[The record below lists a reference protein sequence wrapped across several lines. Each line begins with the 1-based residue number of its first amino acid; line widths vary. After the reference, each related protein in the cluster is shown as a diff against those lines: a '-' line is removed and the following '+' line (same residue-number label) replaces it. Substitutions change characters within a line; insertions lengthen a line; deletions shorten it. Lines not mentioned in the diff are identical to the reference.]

1 MQDRFTVFIDESG
14 EAGIEKV
21 RSETSGGASP
31 YMTLGAS
38 LINNASRSA
47 LEQELLRITEK
58 VGKKSLHCSKLNH
71 YQILYFIQ
79 EITKHRMRLFGLVS
93 RKDTLGSYKKQISEN
108 SSMYY
113 NKCCQYLMERI
124 GFFMQTH
131 GISPDK
137 LDIIFE
143 NSNNDYGKMRNFLKT
158 CQANPH
164 QPVTRL
170 LRHID
175 VDNIKIKDKT
185 EEPLLEIADLVAHAL
200 YRCVD
205 KSTRN
210 LGITEPRYIN
220 ELAPNFFGHPD
231 SGTVLGAGL
240 HCVHSVRDLKADAHV
255 AEMFTGMRSGGPEG
269 NWPS

>member
-38 LINNASRSA
+38 LINNASRPA
-47 LEQELLRITEK
+47 LEHELFQITER

-71 YQILYFIQ
+71 SQILYFIQ

-131 GISPDK
+131 DIPPAN
-137 LDIIFE
+137 LDIVFE
-143 NSNNDYGKMRNFLKT
+143 KSNNDYGKMRSFLLT
-158 CQANPH
+158 CQSNPL

-175 VDNIKIKDKT
+175 IARIDIKDKT

-205 KSTRN
+205 KSTHN
-210 LGITEPRYIN
+210 LGMTEPRYIS
-220 ELAPNFFGHPD
+220 ELAPHFFGHRD
-231 SGTVLGAGL
+231 TGTVLGAGL
-240 HCVHSVRDLKADAHV
+240 HCVHSVRDLKVDAPV
-255 AEMFTGMRSGGPEG
+255 AEMFTGMRSSSPEDT
-269 NWPS
+269 WPS